1 MFENENRYI
10 AKSVGGRIHLDVQ
23 IFIWQAIEW
32 LKNEGEELDYLQVF
46 NISVASEINHT
57 LRIVHSQE
65 VPEYK
70 KIWSIKVS
78 KPCYDEKLFVIYIW
92 WNM

>member
-1 MFENENRYI
+1 M
-10 AKSVGGRIHLDVQ
+10 KG
-23 IFIWQAIEW
+23 
-32 LKNEGEELDYLQVF
+32 KNWIIYKYL
-46 NISVASEINHT
+46 ISVASEINHT

-78 KPCYDEKLFVIYIW
+78 KPCYDEKLFVIYMMEYVILW
-92 WNM
+92 Y

>member
-32 LKNEGEELDYLQVF
+32 LKNEETASTCFVSYSIF
-46 NISVASEINHT
+46 NENSTSLNFIFKISSSTGST
-57 LRIVHSQE
+57 LN
-65 VPEYK
+65 
-70 KIWSIKVS
+70 IWSFIPFETTIS
-78 KPCYDEKLFVIYIW
+78 SLNS
-92 WNM
+92 WNG

>member
-32 LKNEGEELDYLQVF
+32 LKNEGEQLD
-46 NISVASEINHT
+46 
-57 LRIVHSQE
+57 
-65 VPEYK
+65 
-70 KIWSIKVS
+70 
-78 KPCYDEKLFVIYIW
+78 
-92 WNM
+92 

>member
-23 IFIWQAIEW
+23 IFIRQAIEW

-46 NISVASEINHT
+46 NISSKWNKSYT
-57 LRIVHSQE
+57 KNSTFTRSSRI
-65 VPEYK
+65 
-70 KIWSIKVS
+70 
-78 KPCYDEKLFVIYIW
+78 
-92 WNM
+92 

>member
-32 LKNEGEELDYLQVF
+32 LKNEVEEFDYLQVF
-46 NISVASEINHT
+46 NISSKWNKSYT
-57 LRIVHSQE
+57 KNSTFTRSSRI
-65 VPEYK
+65 
-70 KIWSIKVS
+70 
-78 KPCYDEKLFVIYIW
+78 
-92 WNM
+92 

>member
-32 LKNEGEELDYLQVF
+32 LKNEVEELDYLQVF
-46 NISVASEINHT
+46 NISSKWNKSYT
-57 LRIVHSQE
+57 KNSTFTRSSRI
-65 VPEYK
+65 
-70 KIWSIKVS
+70 
-78 KPCYDEKLFVIYIW
+78 
-92 WNM
+92 

>member
-46 NISVASEINHT
+46 NISSKWNKSYT
-57 LRIVHSQE
+57 KNSTFTRSSRI
-65 VPEYK
+65 
-70 KIWSIKVS
+70 
-78 KPCYDEKLFVIYIW
+78 
-92 WNM
+92 